1 MRIDLHAHST
11 ASDGTDP
18 PGDVVRK
25 AAEAGL
31 DVVALTDHDTTAGW
45 AEATAAAAEV
55 GIGLVRGIEVSTRHH
70 GAGVHLLAY
79 EPDPDDAAL
88 QAELAR
94 IITGREE
101 RAPAMIAALNA
112 AGIDLTLDDVGTHG
126 VPGRPHVADAL
137 VRRGVVRDRD
147 EAFAVWLDE
156 GRPGYV
162 DRYAADLVATL
173 ALVRDAGGVAVIAHP
188 WGRGS
193 RRVLTPD
200 ELARLAGL
208 GLAGI
213 EVDHHDHVRADDGDV
228 RAELRAA
235 ARDAGLVV
243 TGASDY
249 HGTGK
254 TGHDLGSHTTDP
266 AEFDRLMTLTRR
278 L

>member
-1 MRIDLHAHST
+1 MRIDLHTHSSV
-11 ASDGTDP
+11 SDGTEP
-18 PGDVVRK
+18 PGDVVR
-25 AAEAGL
+25 AAAAAGL

-45 AEATAAAAEV
+45 AEAEAAAAEV
-55 GIGLVRGIEVSTRHH
+55 GIRVVRGIEVSTKHH
-70 GAGVHLLAY
+70 GSGVHLLAY

-88 QAELAR
+88 QAELTR
-94 IITGREE
+94 IVAGRED

-112 AGIDLTLDDVGTHG
+112 AGIDLTLEEVGSHG
-126 VPGRPHVADAL
+126 VLGRPHVADAL
-137 VRRGVVRDRD
+137 VRKGVVRDRD
-147 EAFAVWLDE
+147 EAFAVWLDQ

-162 DRYAADLVATL
+162 DRYAADLEATL

-193 RRVLTPD
+193 RDVLPAE

-213 EVDHHDHVRADDGDV
+213 EVDHQDHVDPDV
-228 RAELRAA
+228 RPELREA
-235 ARDAGLVV
+235 ARSAGLVV

-254 TGHDLGSHTTDP
+254 KAHDLGSHTTDP
-266 AEFDRLMTLTRR
+266 EQLERLLG
-278 L
+278 

>member
-1 MRIDLHAHST
+1 MRIDLHTHST
-11 ASDGTDP
+11 ASDGTDA
-18 PGDVVRK
+18 PGDVVRL
-25 AAEAGL
+25 AAAAGL

-45 AEATAAAAEV
+45 AEAEAAAAEV
-55 GIGLVRGIEVSTRHH
+55 GVTLVRGIEVSTRYH

-79 EPDPDDAAL
+79 EPDPGHAGL
-88 QAELAR
+88 RAELAR
-94 IITGREE
+94 IVAGRED
-101 RAPAMIAALNA
+101 RAPGMIAALNA
-112 AGIDLTLDDVGTHG
+112 AGVEITLADVGTHG

-137 VRRGVVRDRD
+137 VRKGVVRDRD
-147 EAFAVWLDE
+147 QAFAEWLDE

-173 ALVRDAGGVAVIAHP
+173 ALVRDAGGVSVIAHP

-208 GLAGI
+208 GLAGV
-213 EVDHHDHVRADDGDV
+213 EVDHQDHVDPDV
-228 RAELRAA
+228 RAELRDA

-254 TGHDLGSHTTDP
+254 TAHDLGSHTTHP
-266 AEFDRLMTLTRR
+266 AEYERLRAAIR
-278 L
+278 A